1 MTTKSVSFDWCWNL
15 TREGSAVADRKWVLT
30 AMNQHGDSLINLLW
44 RILGQEQD
52 VCDAY
57 QETFL
62 KLAHCQD
69 DIRPRNIKAYLFRTA
84 GNVAVS
90 HLRKKKRH
98 LQACQQIALNLPT
111 NQNEYV
117 LGELD
122 QMELQQ
128 KLRYQILQLPQYL
141 RNVVILHDLGDMS
154 YQQVAKTLGISVATA
169 RVYRCRAIQFLAA
182 RLADRKEK

>member
-1 MTTKSVSFDWCWNL
+1 MTTKSVSLDWCWDL
-15 TREGSAVADRKWVLT
+15 TQEGSVTADRKWVLT
-30 AMNQHGDSLINLLW
+30 AMNQYGDSLIKLLW

-69 DIRPRNIKAYLFRTA
+69 GIRPRNIKAYLFRTA

-98 LQACQQIALNLPT
+98 LRACQQIALNSATQP
-111 NQNEYV
+111 NENV
-117 LGELD
+117 PGEID

-128 KLRYQILQLPQYL
+128 KLRDQILQLPQYL
-141 RNVVILHDLGDMS
+141 RNVVFLHDLGEMS
-154 YQQVAKTLGISVATA
+154 YQQAAQTLGISVATA